1 MGTLIRNERLASD
14 DWQSLEAETAH
25 WVAVREDGFVP
36 DFPEAADLIAPLAI
50 LRARGTDLLE
60 RSGRTGVLLEPGD
73 DPAALAA
80 ILERLA
86 LVAVRFPKF
95 SDGRGYSSAR
105 LLRERYGFRGELR
118 AVGDVLR
125 DQVLFLK
132 RCGFDSFALRED
144 QDAAEALA
152 ALGQLGEQYQASYD
166 EPQPLFRR
174 RAAQCRGR
182 AAIQS
187 A

>member
-1 MGTLIRNERLASD
+1 MAKLIKNERIASD
-14 DWQSLEAETAH
+14 NWQLLDADSAR
-25 WVAVREDGFVP
+25 WVVVQEDGFVP
-36 DFPEAADLIAPLAI
+36 DFPEDADLIASLAL
-50 LRARGTDLLE
+50 LRARGGDLLE
-60 RSGRTGVLLEPGD
+60 RSGRTGVLLEPND
-73 DPAALAA
+73 DPAALAG

-125 DQVLFLK
+125 DQVLFMK
-132 RCGFDSFALRED
+132 RCGFDAFTLRED
-144 QDAAEALA
+144 QDATEALA
-152 ALGQLGEQYQASYD
+152 ALGELGEQYQASYD

-174 RAAQCRGR
+174 RLAQGAA
-182 AAIQS
+182 A
-187 A
+187 

>member
-1 MGTLIRNERLASD
+1 METLIRNERLASD
-14 DWQSLEAETAH
+14 EWQSLEADPTR
-25 WVAVREDGFVP
+25 WTTIQEDGFVL
-36 DFPEAADLIAPLAI
+36 DFPQDADLIAPLAL
-50 LRARGTDLLE
+50 LRARGGDLLE

-73 DPAALAA
+73 DPAALAG

-125 DQVLFLK
+125 DQVLFMK
-132 RCGFDSFALRED
+132 RCGFDAFALRED
-144 QDAAEALA
+144 QDAAGALA
-152 ALGQLGEQYQASYD
+152 ALDELGEQYQASYD

-174 RAAQCRGR
+174 RVAQTRGR
-182 AAIQS
+182 AATQI